1 MGDGSARRSVK
12 GPGHLDP
19 DAEPFDAAAEA
30 ALGAA
35 HITVNKNTVPGE
47 TQSPF
52 VTSGMRIGTSAVT
65 TRGMKE
71 GEMRIIAGMIDRVLR
86 APADESVLREVG
98 AEARQLAGGFPLYP
112 AAAEVAARL

>member
-1 MGDGSARRSVK
+1 MLVDLRNRGITGK
-12 GPGHLDP
+12 
-19 DAEPFDAAAEA
+19 AAEA

-52 VTSGMRIGTSAVT
+52 VTSGVRIGTSAVT

-71 GEMRIIAGMIDRVLR
+71 GEMRTIAEMIDRVLR
-86 APADESVLREVG
+86 APDDAAAVRDVGTEV
-98 AEARQLAGGFPLYP
+98 RQLAGGFPLYP
-112 AAAEVAARL
+112 TADEVAARL

>member
-1 MGDGSARRSVK
+1 MLVDLRDRGITGKV
-12 GPGHLDP
+12 
-19 DAEPFDAAAEA
+19 AEA

-52 VTSGMRIGTSAVT
+52 VTSGIRIGTSAVT

-71 GEMRIIAGMIDRVLR
+71 AEMTTIAGMIDRVLSKPDDGVVAR
-86 APADESVLREVG
+86 DVGSEV
-98 AEARQLAGGFPLYP
+98 RQLAAGFPLYP
-112 AAAEVAARL
+112 AADEVAARL